1 MERLCVGQGG
11 CGERVDE
18 LAGFEKGA
26 GLAVDEEQG
35 GGVGGRG
42 GVVGEME
49 DLWAVVWNIYFHFIL
64 FEIVVDLCLWAR
76 EAGQL

>member
-1 MERLCVGQGG
+1 
-11 CGERVDE
+11 
-18 LAGFEKGA
+18 
-26 GLAVDEEQG
+26 
-35 GGVGGRG
+35 
-42 GVVGEME
+42 ME